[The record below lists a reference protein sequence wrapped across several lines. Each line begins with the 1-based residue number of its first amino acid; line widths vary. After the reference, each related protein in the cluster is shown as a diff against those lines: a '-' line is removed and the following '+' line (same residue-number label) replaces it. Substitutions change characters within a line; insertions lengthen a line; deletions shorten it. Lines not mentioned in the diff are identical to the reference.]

1 MPESDRSNQQPD
13 LVVVGGGLSGLV
25 AATVAARNGLR
36 VVLLEKADLGG
47 RAQTQV
53 RDGYSLNLGAHALY
67 RGSAGVRVLREL
79 GVEPRGSSPSVSG
92 GFAVRAGARHTLPG
106 GPTSLLITGL
116 LGLGAKL
123 EVARLLGSVATLD
136 TAPLASLPIAPG
148 LERVASRPEVRDLLR
163 ALLRLATY
171 TNDPE
176 TQSAGAALDQ
186 LKLALKDNV
195 LYLDGGWQTLVEGL
209 RAAAEKAGVEIRT
222 GAAVERLE
230 ADESFR
236 AVRFRNGSRLTARA
250 AVLAMGPEEASSL
263 VQNGCHPELARW
275 ARESIPVRAAC
286 LDLALRG
293 LPYPRRRFALGIDRP
308 LYLSVHSAVAALA
321 PEGGALV
328 HLLHYLPGGEA
339 GDPELVQRELADLMT
354 LIQPGWQERVVH
366 QRFLPHVTVSHRVVS
381 ARDGGLAGRPG
392 PAVPGTRN
400 LYVAGDWVG
409 REGQLADAS
418 LASGHRAGSLAA
430 AGLAANPARAA

>member
-1 MPESDRSNQQPD
+1 MPESERSNRTD
-13 LVVVGGGLSGLV
+13 LVVVGGGLAGLV
-25 AATVAARNGLR
+25 AATVAARSGLR
-36 VVLLEKADLGG
+36 VVLLDKADLGG

-53 RDGYSLNLGAHALY
+53 REGYSFNLGAHALY
-67 RGSAGVRVLREL
+67 RGSVGMRVLREL
-79 GVEPRGSSPSVSG
+79 GIDPRGSSPSVSG
-92 GFAVRAGARHTLPG
+92 GFAVRDGVRHTLPG
-106 GPTSLLITGL
+106 GLVSLLTTGL
-116 LGLGAKL
+116 FGVGAKL
-123 EVARLLGSVATLD
+123 EVARLLGSIAKIE
-136 TAPLASLPIAPG
+136 TAPLAGLPVDRG

-171 TNDPE
+171 TNEPE
-176 TQSAGAALDQ
+176 RQSAGAALDQ

-195 LYLDGGWQTLVEGL
+195 LYLDGGWQTLVDAL

-222 GAAVERLE
+222 SAPVERLE

-250 AVLAMGPEEASSL
+250 AVLAMGPEEASPL
-263 VQNGCHPELARW
+263 VQNGAHPELARW

-286 LDLALRG
+286 LDFALRG
-293 LPYPRRRFALGIDRP
+293 LPHPGRKFALGIDRP

-339 GDPELVQRELADLMT
+339 ADSDDVRRELSATMT
-354 LIQPGWQERVVH
+354 LIQPGWEDHVVH
-366 QRFLPHVTVSHRVVS
+366 ERFLPHVIVSHRVVT
-381 ARDGGLAGRPG
+381 AADGGLAGRPG
-392 PAVPGTRN
+392 PAVHGTRN

-418 LASGHRAGSLAA
+418 LASGHRAATLAA